1 MGEHRQ
7 FSVSV
12 YAAKTIRMTIR
23 DVRQMVNAAADAG
36 GDRREGAGVT
46 VLDRWMR
53 AHEQSDFLFGALWDQ
68 NIETMEQLLGL
79 CNDLAE
85 STAVLLDHAS
95 PPAASP
101 FVLVRSLGET
111 VMRIAHMLDAEARPA
126 RTVARIAAYQL
137 ESIEGNLRAAEAFG
151 TNGKTDAKEARENIR
166 QMHRSLSDAGFQ
178 LFPDRREPFTVSIG
192 IDGER
197 ENLKFDATAAFKR
210 YLPSSPWLW
219 ELGSGVTHARGWMI
233 GGLIETTRTDPI
245 TSAMDVALS
254 AAGAVVELADTF
266 ARIAVSQT
274 GLDVDSFLK
283 ANHLRRRGITSWTPN
298 APTLSV
304 DHTEYARRDGNW
316 KPKPFVGGESFHAK
330 PSGS

>member
-1 MGEHRQ
+1 
-7 FSVSV
+7 
-12 YAAKTIRMTIR
+12 MTIR

-36 GDRREGAGVT
+36 GDRREGAGIT

-53 AHEQSDFLFGALWDQ
+53 AHEQSDFLSGALWDQ

-85 STAVLLDHAS
+85 S
-95 PPAASP
+95 
-101 FVLVRSLGET
+101 GET

-166 QMHRSLSDAGFQ
+166 QMLWFLSDAGFQ

-197 ENLKFDATAAFKR
+197 ENLKFAATAAFKR

-219 ELGSGVTHARGWMI
+219 ELGSGVTHGRGWMI

-254 AAGAVVELADTF
+254 AAGAVIELANTF
-266 ARIAVSQT
+266 ARIAVSHT
-274 GLDVDSFLK
+274 GLDVDSFFK

-316 KPKPFVGGESFHAK
+316 EPKPFVGGESFHAK